1 MFLQLVWLRVTI
13 LQARYLLPMWTGLHQ
28 PNILWNDIFPI
39 IFFIIG
45 DGKCFRSRFFLPKF
59 VVFDALVS
67 LMLR

>member
-1 MFLQLVWLRVTI
+1 MTI
-13 LQARYLLPMWTGLHQ
+13 SQS
-28 PNILWNDIFPI
+28 I
-39 IFFIIG
+39 FIIG